1 VETDNAAVRDIS
13 RGEFIALAAAV
24 MAVDALAIDIMLPA
38 LPNIGEAFSVA
49 EANDRS
55 LVLTAFM
62 VGFGFP
68 QLFFGPVTDR
78 FGRRWLILIGLV
90 AYVATSMLAPLAP
103 SFAALLGLRFLQ
115 GIAAAA
121 VRVAMFAAIRDRF
134 SGKAMSDVMSTMLAV
149 FLLVPIFMP
158 GVGQIILL
166 LGPWELIFVA
176 MGAIAAAI
184 LLWTLARLPESLS
197 RHSRRGLDLRS
208 IAAAFSMVLTNRM
221 ALSYGL
227 SGPFLLGLI
236 LAIVN
241 TSQQIYVDIYGL
253 GVYFPVAFA
262 LMAGGSAVVALL
274 SPKVINRIGVRR
286 TAHGAMTILT
296 AASGLWFLLALFGVM
311 PLWLFLIMIG
321 GVVPLVAAAFPTT
334 AALSM
339 EPLGEVAGTASAIF
353 GAAQVIGGALLGYIV
368 AQMFD
373 GTVVPVIG
381 GIFLFGACT
390 LVCFLIAENG
400 RLFRARGLGASS
412 DAPAHYEPLQA
423 RKSR

>member
-1 VETDNAAVRDIS
+1 LAHDIS
-13 RGEFIALAAAV
+13 RREFVALAAAV

-49 EANDRS
+49 NPNDRS

-62 VGFGFP
+62 LGFGLP

-78 FGRRWLILIGLV
+78 FGRRMPVLIGLA
-90 AYVATSMLAPLAP
+90 AYVATALLAPLSP
-103 SFAALLGLRFLQ
+103 TFAVLFGLRFLQ
-115 GIAAAA
+115 GVAAAS
-121 VRVAMFAAIRDRF
+121 VRVALFASVRDRF
-134 SGKAMSDVMSTMLAV
+134 SGKDMADVSSTMLAV

-158 GVGQIILL
+158 AVGQILL
-166 LGPWELIFVA
+166 LVGPWQLVFIV
-176 MGAIAAAI
+176 MGLIAAVI
-184 LLWTLARLPESLS
+184 TIWSVIRLPESLS
-197 RHSRRGLDLRS
+197 PESSRALDLTSVTEGFRLVFGNRS
-208 IAAAFSMVLTNRM
+208 

-227 SGPFLLGLI
+227 SGMFLLGLI

-253 GVYFPVAFA
+253 GALFPLAFA

-274 SPKVINRIGVRR
+274 SPYVVNRIGVRR

-296 AASGLWFLLALFGVM
+296 AASGLWLVLSAAGFM

-321 GVVPLVAAAFPTT
+321 GVIPMVAAAFPTT
-334 AALSM
+334 SALAM

-353 GAAQVIGGALLGYIV
+353 GAAQVIGGALLGYLV
-368 AQMFD
+368 QQAFN

-381 GIFLFGACT
+381 GVFLFGACT
-390 LVCFLIAENG
+390 LGCFLVAEGG
-400 RLFRARGLGASS
+400 RLFGGGGSATTGSS
-412 DAPAHYEPLQA
+412 GHF
-423 RKSR
+423 